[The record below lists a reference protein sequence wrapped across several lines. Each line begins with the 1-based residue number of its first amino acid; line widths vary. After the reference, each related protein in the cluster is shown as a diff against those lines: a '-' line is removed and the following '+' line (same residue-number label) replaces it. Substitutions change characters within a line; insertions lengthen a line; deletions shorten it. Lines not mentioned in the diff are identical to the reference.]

1 MLVLGTLSDEYG
13 CSSGSGVNGWDFLQ
27 APSITGAEAL
37 LAKDPTIRVGLW
49 AYDPATSEEHYERFP
64 ALRAAHPHVQW
75 LAVLPPAVIDDRRT
89 AAHVAHYF
97 FDFLTIPVSSER
109 LWACAG
115 HADGMAQIVA
125 CATKHPEALLREEQ
139 MVGASEPMQQLFRD
153 IRKIAASGAPV
164 LISGES
170 GTGKELAA
178 RAIHER
184 SARAGGP
191 FVALDCGAI
200 PPTLIQSELFG
211 YEKGAFTGA
220 AQRRC
225 GHIEVAQDGTLFI
238 DEIGDLPIELQS
250 SFLRFLQQSTINR
263 VGNPRP
269 IAVNARVIAA
279 THVDLEEAVRQGRF
293 REDLYYRLNVLRIRV
308 PALREREGDVDVLAR
323 YFLAQF
329 STDSGKNVRGYTNP
343 ALELLRRHSWP
354 GNIREL
360 INRVRRAVVMCD
372 GVWITPRDLELER
385 PELQAIQSVQ
395 LEAAREGAEQQAIR
409 EAIKSCGNNYSAA
422 ARMLGVSR
430 QTFYRLLD
438 KYREASLSGFVL
450 FSGLQDSIT
459 NWFC

>member
-1 MLVLGTLSDEYG
+1 MGHTRRNIVVLGTLSDEHG
-13 CSSGSGVNGWDFLQ
+13 CSSGAGLNGWGFVQ
-27 APSITGAEAL
+27 APSITAAEAL
-37 LAKDPTIRVGLW
+37 LAKDSTIRVGLW
-49 AYDPATSEEHYERFP
+49 SYDPATSEEHYARFP

-75 LAVLPPAVIDDRRT
+75 LAVLPPAVLNDLRI

-97 FDFLTIPVSSER
+97 FDFLTTPVGFER
-109 LWACAG
+109 LCACAG

-125 CATKHPEALLREEQ
+125 GATKHSEVPLREEQ
-139 MVGASEPMQQLFRD
+139 IVGASAPMQQLFGG
-153 IRKIAASGAPV
+153 IRKIAASSAPV
-164 LISGES
+164 LISGEN

-184 SARAGGP
+184 SVRAGGP
-191 FVALDCGAI
+191 FVALDCAAI

-220 AQRRC
+220 AQRC
-225 GHIEVAQDGTLFI
+225 SGHIEVAQDGTLFI
-238 DEIGDLPIELQS
+238 DEIGDLPLELQS

-263 VGNPRP
+263 VGNPQP

-293 REDLYYRLNVLRIRV
+293 REDLYYRLNVLRLRV

-329 STDSGKNVRGYTNP
+329 SRDSGKNVRGYTSQ
-343 ALELLRRHSWP
+343 ALDLIRRHRWP

-385 PELQAIQSVQ
+385 PHLQTVQTVQ
-395 LEAAREGAEQQAIR
+395 LGAAREAAEQHAVRQ
-409 EAIKSCGNNYSAA
+409 AIKSCGNNYSAA

-430 QTFYRLLD
+430 PTFYRLLG
-438 KYREASLSGFVL
+438 KYREPSAAPP
-450 FSGLQDSIT
+450 
-459 NWFC
+459 